1 MTFTIEKCHFPPH
14 NHEMNTQQEKK
25 LKKLGIFNLAQAKN
39 MGLSQQSLSRL
50 VAAHK
55 LKRVSHGIYLHPEAE
70 LDKDVGFQI
79 ACAKFG
85 PEAAIGGLS
94 ALFHYNLA
102 EQVPGHVWIIVPAKK
117 RSNMPGY
124 KLIRTKTK
132 MDHGIVNEK
141 GYRIVSV
148 ERAIL
153 EGLKYIM
160 KIGERTALR
169 AAREALAKKQ
179 TTELKL
185 GKAAKELGLE
195 SVLIKYLEAIIP

>member
-1 MTFTIEKCHFPPH
+1 
-14 NHEMNTQQEKK
+14 
-25 LKKLGIFNLAQAKN
+25 
-39 MGLSQQSLSRL
+39 
-50 VAAHK
+50 
-55 LKRVSHGIYLHPEAE
+55 
-70 LDKDVGFQI
+70 
-79 ACAKFG
+79 
-85 PEAAIGGLS
+85 
-94 ALFHYNLA
+94 
-102 EQVPGHVWIIVPAKK
+102 
-117 RSNMPGY
+117 
-124 KLIRTKTK
+124 

-153 EGLKYIM
+153 EGLKYIT